1 MSDLAPVP
9 VSSPKR
15 SKLLVASLALNFLVF
30 GLFGGAVFARHWLG
44 GPHDFNVGRMIGD
57 PGLHG
62 FVRSLPKERRAV
74 LRASGEQERQALK
87 PLRETAQQAR
97 LAATAALDAA
107 AFDPARVE
115 KAMNDWIAAETAA
128 RRASVSLL
136 VGAVSQ
142 MTVEE
147 RAQFQDWRKKH
158 AHMPPPPG
166 RGPAEP
172 GSAPGSND
180 ATPR

>member
-9 VSSPKR
+9 VPPPKR
-15 SKLLVASLALNFLVF
+15 SKLLVASLALNFLVL
-30 GLFGGAVFARHWLG
+30 GLFGGAVFARHRFG
-44 GPHDFNVGRMIGD
+44 GPHDLNVGRIMGD

-62 FVRSLPKERRAV
+62 FVRTLPKERRAV
-74 LRASGEQERQALK
+74 LRASGEQARQTLK
-87 PLRETAQQAR
+87 PLRETAQQTR
-97 LAATAALDAA
+97 LAATAAMDAV

-128 RRASVSLL
+128 RRASVSVL

-142 MTVEE
+142 MTAEE

-158 AHMPPPPG
+158 EHMPPPG
-166 RGPAEP
+166 RGPAEAGPTP
-172 GSAPGSND
+172 GSTEGS
-180 ATPR
+180 PR